1 LPHSAAALSAHR
13 ALESATAQCSAAIRD
28 RDEAIA
34 ARNAAQQWGQY
45 AAGNANQRSGLR
57 MGRRQ
62 LRSQIDMNQLRQ
74 RDSQLRFGIQALGGL
89 IR

>member
-1 LPHSAAALSAHR
+1 MQSYAYMG
-13 ALESATAQCSAAIRD
+13 AQWGNQAN
-28 RDEAIA
+28 A

-45 AAGNANQRSGLR
+45 AAGNAAQRGGLR
-57 MGRRQ
+57 VGRQQ